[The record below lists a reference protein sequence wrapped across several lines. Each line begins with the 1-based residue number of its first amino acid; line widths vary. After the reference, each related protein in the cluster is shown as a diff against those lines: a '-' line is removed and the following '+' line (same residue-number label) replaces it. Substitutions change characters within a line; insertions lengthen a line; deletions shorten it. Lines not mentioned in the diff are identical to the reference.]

1 MLTGIGNLA
10 CRVAFGFNKLETVY
24 SELRSACDA
33 ESLPGRLLR
42 YLNVTCRIAP
52 RDLSL
57 IPRSGAVIV
66 TANHPF
72 GILEGA
78 VLVSELLR
86 VRPDV
91 RVLANSRLS
100 QVMEIRDLLIPI
112 DVHGNRNNSAS
123 IRNALAFLG
132 KGGVL
137 VIFPAG
143 EVAHFSW
150 TDRRVSDPPWSEST
164 SRLVDIASRHGANVT
179 VLPICI
185 KGANSRLFQAAGVL
199 HPRLRTALLGREL
212 LNKRNATVDVRI
224 GTPIPKE
231 KLIAIG
237 DRAAQTRYLRW
248 RTDVLAKR
256 EEFHPLTRKPLLRR
270 TPSSGNI
277 QPVAPPAA
285 PGVLAN
291 EISALGADA
300 VWTKA
305 GSLAVYLQ
313 PAAAIPNVLQEI
325 GRLREITFREAGE
338 GTGKPL
344 DLDRFD
350 PHYLHLFVWDTKN
363 RNVVGAYRLARTG
376 CGADG
381 LYTATLFHY
390 GEAFLQRMGPALEL
404 GRSFIRKEYQG
415 GFAPLLAL
423 WKGIG
428 LYVSRNPEC
437 RTLFGPVSISNRY
450 QAFSRSLI
458 VGFLGKHMAPDAL
471 KQLVSR
477 RNSFADCSPVEIPAP
492 SLDTDDVSDIVSDLE
507 PDGSGMPIL
516 LRQYLRLG
524 GKLLAFNVDPEFSN
538 ALDGLILVDLSRTE
552 PRLLAR
558 YLGKAEAARFL
569 SFHMPGLEYKA

>member
-1 MLTGIGNLA
+1 
-10 CRVAFGFNKLETVY
+10 
-24 SELRSACDA
+24 
-33 ESLPGRLLR
+33 
-42 YLNVTCRIAP
+42 
-52 RDLSL
+52 
-57 IPRSGAVIV
+57 
-66 TANHPF
+66 
-72 GILEGA
+72 
-78 VLVSELLR
+78 
-86 VRPDV
+86 
-91 RVLANSRLS
+91 
-100 QVMEIRDLLIPI
+100 
-112 DVHGNRNNSAS
+112 
-123 IRNALAFLG
+123 
-132 KGGVL
+132 
-137 VIFPAG
+137 
-143 EVAHFSW
+143 
-150 TDRRVSDPPWSEST
+150 
-164 SRLVDIASRHGANVT
+164 
-179 VLPICI
+179 LPIYI
-185 KGANSRLFQAAGVL
+185 KGANSRLFQAAGLL

-224 GTPIPKE
+224 GTPIPGE

-256 EEFHPLTRKPLLRR
+256 EEFHSLTRKPLLHP
-270 TPSSGNI
+270 TPSGGNI

-285 PGVLAN
+285 PGILAK

-313 PAAAIPNVLQEI
+313 PAPAIPNVLQEI

-350 PHYLHLFVWDTKN
+350 PHYLHLFVWDAKN

-381 LYTATLFHY
+381 LYTATLFQY

-404 GRSFIRKEYQG
+404 GRSFIRTEYQG

-437 RTLFGPVSISNRY
+437 RTLFGPVSISDRY
-450 QAFSRSLI
+450 QAISRSLM
-458 VGFLGKHMAPDAL
+458 VGFLGRHMAPDAL
-471 KQLVSR
+471 KQLVYR
-477 RNSFADCSPVEIPAP
+477 RNPFVDCSPLEIPAP
-492 SLDTDDVSDIVSDLE
+492 SLDSDDVSDIVSDLE
-507 PDGSGMPIL
+507 PDGSGMPVL

-524 GKLLAFNVDPEFSN
+524 GKLLGFKVDPEFSN

-558 YLGKAEAARFL
+558 YLGKAEAARFI
-569 SFHMPGLEYKA
+569 SFHMSGLEYKA